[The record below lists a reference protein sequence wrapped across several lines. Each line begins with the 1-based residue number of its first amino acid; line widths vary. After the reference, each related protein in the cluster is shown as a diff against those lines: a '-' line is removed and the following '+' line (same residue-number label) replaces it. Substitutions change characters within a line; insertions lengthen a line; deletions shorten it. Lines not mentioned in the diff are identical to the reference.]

1 MSWPLPVSANPI
13 FTGDNPSEKCVPYS
27 AHDSSITVVYPSGPE
42 QAPQAVYT
50 VQLPV
55 LPAISLI
62 FTSETALVAAGHDC
76 QPVLYEGSLEAGWA
90 LSRSLDDHEKRAG
103 AGSIGG
109 GRIGASG
116 VGRLNNSEAFN
127 RFRAADSRGVAQ
139 GSAPAAAVAGQRL
152 TATGTELLTLH
163 QNTIT
168 SVRAYVGGETSGQ
181 DVSQVTT
188 SGVDGRLVLWD
199 VGGVAGVTRGI
210 GRVAM

>member
-1 MSWPLPVSANPI
+1 MLTNLLA
-13 FTGDNPSEKCVPYS
+13 
-27 AHDSSITVVYPSGPE
+27 AHDSSITIVYPSGPE
-42 QAPQAVYT
+42 QAPQAIYT

-55 LPAISLI
+55 LPAISLL
-62 FTSETALVAAGHDC
+62 FTSESAIVAAGHDC

-103 AGSIGG
+103 SGGIGTGRLGG
-109 GRIGASG
+109 GG

-127 RFRAADSRGVAQ
+127 RFRAADSRGVSQ
-139 GSAPAAAVAGQRL
+139 GAAPAAAVAGQRL

-168 SVRAYVGGETSGQ
+168 SVRAYVGGDGSGQ

-199 VGGVAGVTRGI
+199 VGGVAGVTRGM
-210 GRVAM
+210 GRVGI